1 MLKKLSMKNLTV
13 RKKIT
18 IYSATMLVL
27 MLLLTG
33 FGLFSTDLVNK
44 GRTQLYENY
53 AMGEYYLSEAFTDF
67 NNNQVIV
74 RDILFIYYN
83 DAAGL
88 KEQMAQMEKYEND
101 IAGFMKLFEDRL
113 DNFSPEVTSK
123 YKEVRKAMD
132 ACAET
137 AAKYIEMATG
147 SQLKAAQ
154 QDMKNNGTKLA
165 ASAEDKLFELVSL
178 LEKESAENDAVV
190 SRDIVILKC
199 VMILNTLLA
208 VVVAVC
214 YSIMLIKS
222 ITIPVH
228 KLTEAAK
235 KLAVGDV
242 DVDCEKYQE
251 DELGALLDN
260 FAIVVKAV
268 EEQANIANRIAG
280 GNLTVKVEPRS
291 DKDLLGHALRKLVED
306 NNATLGNIKESTMQV
321 TVGSEQVASASQALA
336 QGATEQASAIEQVT
350 ASMDEIAEN
359 TKTNATKANEAN
371 SLVAGV
377 KDMAISGND
386 KMKNMVAAMNEI
398 GDASEV
404 TSKIIK
410 TIDDIAF
417 QTNILALNAAV
428 EAARAGVHGK
438 GFAVVAEEVRSLA
451 AKSASAA
458 KDTQEKIEDTIHKV
472 DHGMKLA
479 ESTAKALD
487 EIAANIDKVAELVGN
502 IAVASNDQATA
513 ISQIDQAIGQVSQ
526 VVQTNSAT
534 SEQCAAAS
542 EELSNQAENLRNL
555 MANFQLDSN
564 QAGVSSA
571 DSYSYNRECHNEQ
584 IISLNGEFGKY

>member
-1 MLKKLSMKNLTV
+1 MPKKISIKNLTV

-18 IYSATMLVL
+18 LYSVSMLVL
-27 MLLLTG
+27 MLVITG
-33 FGLFSTDLVNK
+33 FGLFSSNMVNK
-44 GRTQLYENY
+44 ARTERYNNY
-53 AMGEYYLSEAFTDF
+53 AMGEYYMSEAFTDF
-67 NNNQVIV
+67 NNIQVCV

-83 DAAGL
+83 DSDNL
-88 KEQMAQMEKYEND
+88 KEQKARIEELENS
-101 IAGFMKLFEDRL
+101 IAGFLKLFEERL

-123 YKEVRKAMD
+123 YKEVKKAMD
-132 ACAET
+132 ACSE
-137 AAKYIEMATG
+137 AAGKYIQMATNA
-147 SQLKAAQ
+147 QLKTAQ
-154 QDMKNNGTKLA
+154 QDLMSTGTKLA
-165 ASAEDKLFELVSL
+165 DSAEEKLSELVALLEEESAGDDARVRRNIIIVRGLLIAVSL
-178 LEKESAENDAVV
+178 LAAVITV
-190 SRDIVILKC
+190 F
-199 VMILNTLLA
+199 
-208 VVVAVC
+208 
-214 YSIMLIKS
+214 YSLMLIKS

-228 KLTEAAK
+228 KMTEAAK

-242 DVDCEKYQE
+242 DVDCEKINE
-251 DELGALLDN
+251 DELGDLLDN
-260 FAIVVKAV
+260 FAVMVRAVKD
-268 EEQANIANRIAG
+268 QAKIAYKISG
-280 GNLTVKVEPRS
+280 GDLTVEVTARS
-291 DKDLLGHALRKLVED
+291 DKDLLGLALSKLVED
-306 NNATLGNIKESTMQV
+306 NNMTLGNIRESTMQV

-336 QGATEQASAIEQVT
+336 QGATEQASAIQQVT

-371 SLVAGV
+371 SLVTGV
-377 KDMAISGND
+377 KNMAVAGNNQ
-386 KMKNMVAAMNEI
+386 MKDMVAAMNEI

-472 DHGMKLA
+472 DNGMKLA
-479 ESTAKALD
+479 EATAKALD
-487 EIAANIDKVAELVGN
+487 EIAGNIDRVAELVSA

-542 EELSNQAENLRNL
+542 EELSNQAENLRSL
-555 MANFQLDSN
+555 MASFKLASDKGSIASTDSI
-564 QAGVSSA
+564 
-571 DSYSYNRECHNEQ
+571 SYNTGYQNEQ